1 MMAVL
6 TGGLI
11 IIWLALSAG
20 RTLLRYLQ
28 VELHRSAA
36 IAAPLL
42 LAVLESALFLCQVRG
57 TPLLLES
64 EVPLALSLLLA
75 LTWGIN
81 GLVAVKAVRAGRQT
95 LDAGR

>member
-20 RTLLRYLQ
+20 RTLLDYLH
-28 VELHRSAA
+28 VELHRPAA

-42 LAVLESALFLCQVRG
+42 LAVLESVLFLCQVPR
-57 TPLLLES
+57 TSLLPES
-64 EVPLALSLLLA
+64 GATLALSLLLA

-81 GLVAVKAVRAGRQT
+81 GTVAVKVVKAGSQ
-95 LDAGR
+95 ASGVQ

>member
-20 RTLLRYLQ
+20 RTLLNYLQ
-28 VELHRSAA
+28 VELHRPAA

-42 LAVLESALFLCQVRG
+42 LAVLESVLFLCQVRG
-57 TPLLLES
+57 TSLLPES

-81 GLVAVKAVRAGRQT
+81 GLVAAKAVRAASLRT
-95 LDAGR
+95 STSR